1 MTEVCVYVCVTRVL
15 FRRSE
20 IFFFFPKL
28 QCTTHRRLHTQKIK
42 GRATHRPAAGD
53 NVYTSVCIYRRE
65 REKKNKYTSSK
76 ELGLFRRESVTE
88 LWPRK
93 RII

>member
-20 IFFFFPKL
+20 IFFSFPNYSA
-28 QCTTHRRLHTQKIK
+28 RRTAVYTHTQE

-65 REKKNKYTSSK
+65 REKNKYTSSK